1 MLVLVKFKIMER
13 LKNFGFS
20 MSILGGLFKLMSWQ
34 GANVIFIIGGL
45 ALALYFFIKVFEKS
59 QA

>member
-1 MLVLVKFKIMER
+1 MER

-20 MSILGGLFKLMSWQ
+20 MSILGGLFKLMSWE
-34 GANVIFIIGGL
+34 GASVIFIIGGL
-45 ALALYFFIKVFEKS
+45 ALSLYFFIKVFEKS

>member
-1 MLVLVKFKIMER
+1 MER